1 MIRSIAIAGSGLAM
15 LACAGLVG
23 LSACS
28 PVERI
33 VDTSC
38 SAFAPITYSAKGD
51 TEATKS
57 QIRGHN
63 AAWAALCSK

>member
-1 MIRSIAIAGSGLAM
+1 MIRSIVIVSGLAVV
-15 LACAGLVG
+15 AAASVAFVT
-23 LSACS
+23 SCS
-28 PVERI
+28 PAERV

-51 TEATKS
+51 TEETKS

-63 AAWAALCSK
+63 AAWVRLCGK